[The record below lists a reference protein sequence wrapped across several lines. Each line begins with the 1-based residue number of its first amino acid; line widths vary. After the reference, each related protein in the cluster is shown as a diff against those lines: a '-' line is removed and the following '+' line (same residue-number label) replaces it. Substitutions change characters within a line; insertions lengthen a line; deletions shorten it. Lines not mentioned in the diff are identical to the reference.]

1 VRAPLPWPRCSA
13 CSGLCSDLALCSS
26 AEGRY
31 SSLSLSPIV
40 RGLGV
45 ARKLEATT
53 PLALAL
59 IFLLGNLVGQGHILT
74 PVCCTIL
81 VALLLA
87 RKPQFRAFAGELTQS
102 EVRSAILLAL
112 LGFVVWPVG

>member
-1 VRAPLPWPRCSA
+1 MAALLGLLGSLLGSLLGPGAVLI
-13 CSGLCSDLALCSS
+13 SGGAVLIVITLAN
-26 AEGRY
+26 
-31 SSLSLSPIV
+31 V